1 MFTGI
6 VKELGVVRRVNRA
19 GGLYKLE
26 VESAVI
32 SRDINAGDSVAVNGV
47 CLTLTGRKNA
57 ILSFDVMAETIARSH
72 LASLKE
78 KDRVNLEGALKA
90 GDSLGGH
97 FVTGHIDCVGT
108 VRAIKKSGGEFLM
121 EVGFPERFAGLVVEK
136 GSVSLDGVSLTVGSA
151 GRGSFEVYLI
161 PHTLKVTTLAS
172 AKAGDGINVEF
183 DLIGKYIARLK
194 ETEGH
199 SAITEE
205 FLRGKGF

>member
-6 VKELGVVRRVNRA
+6 VKELGVVRRVNRT

-57 ILSFDVMAETIARSH
+57 VLSFDVMAETIARSH

-108 VRAIKKSGGEFLM
+108 VRAIKKSGCEFLM
-121 EVGFPERFAGLVVEK
+121 EVGFPVRFAGLVVEK
-136 GSVSLDGVSLTVGSA
+136 G
-151 GRGSFEVYLI
+151 
-161 PHTLKVTTLAS
+161 
-172 AKAGDGINVEF
+172 
-183 DLIGKYIARLK
+183 
-194 ETEGH
+194 
-199 SAITEE
+199 
-205 FLRGKGF
+205 